1 MISEDFSFKKISNNN
16 MRVFMYDFFKKLLQ
30 FYK

>member
-16 MRVFMYDFFKKLLQ
+16 LRVCMYDFKKLLQ

>member
-16 MRVFMYDFFKKLLQ
+16 MRGCMYDFFKKLLQ